1 MNRADAFTAE
11 RKRIEEQ
18 LGYYVPL
25 EDAANM
31 MKTAQKV
38 VSVVNSYSYSVSYQE
53 YSIDWIKSNL
63 DEFAELVGVP
73 VIEVKEDE

>member
-1 MNRADAFTAE
+1 MKRRKFPFCCKCGNEINPVKYDDCEKYYPTDEGIMCMNC
-11 RKRIEEQ
+11 
-18 LGYYVPL
+18 
-25 EDAANM
+25 
-31 MKTAQKV
+31 
-38 VSVVNSYSYSVSYQE
+38 YQE

>member
-1 MNRADAFTAE
+1 MNRQDAYQSE

-38 VSVVNSYSYSVSYQE
+38 VSVVNSYSYSASYQE
-53 YSIDWIKSNL
+53 TRLILRLADKALQEITGGL
-63 DEFAELVGVP
+63 E
-73 VIEVKEDE
+73 